1 VVRSLDPLI
10 KAYRLL
16 SRQILFRT
24 VKYYRQPAT
33 MNAISTLTPSLDRLL
48 EGGFPRGQLSL
59 VYGEA
64 SSGKT
69 TLSIQCAVSASMK
82 HLKTLYVDSDQS
94 FSHQRLLQII
104 GLGNKDACK
113 DIIIFLPQ
121 SFAEQ
126 SRIVESLENY
136 VTRRVGLIVLDTV
149 TSLYRTA
156 LGRGR
161 GTFSL
166 NRELNRQLAYLV
178 ELAAEHNLTVLI
190 TGQVRSTV
198 DGLGWQIEPVA
209 RRTLFYWPKIVLRL
223 RSTVKQKIKEA
234 RLERSLAQDSDQK
247 RCFLEMTEKGLEDFQ
262 ESPT

>member
-1 VVRSLDPLI
+1 MVRSPDPVI

-16 SRQILFRT
+16 SRQILFWT
-24 VKYYRQPAT
+24 TKHHRQPAT
-33 MNAISTLTPSLDRLL
+33 MSAISTLTPSLDRLL
-48 EGGFPRGQLSL
+48 EGGFPRGHLSL

-69 TLSIQCAVSASMK
+69 TLSIQCAVAASMK
-82 HLKTLYVDSDQS
+82 GLKTLYVDSDQS

-104 GLGNKDACK
+104 GPGNKDACE

-126 SRIVESLENY
+126 SRIVETLENY
-136 VTRRVGLIVLDTV
+136 VTRRVGLIVIDTV
-149 TSLYRTA
+149 TSLYRIA
-156 LGRGR
+156 LGRG
-161 GTFSL
+161 GGSFGL

-209 RRTLFYWPKIVLRL
+209 RRTIFHWPKIVLRL
-223 RSTVKQKIKEA
+223 KSTVKQKIKEA
-234 RLERSLAQDSDQK
+234 RLERDLTQNHYQK
-247 RCFLEMTEKGLEDFQ
+247 RCYLEMTEKGLEDFQ
-262 ESPT
+262 ESPA

>member
-1 VVRSLDPLI
+1 
-10 KAYRLL
+10 
-16 SRQILFRT
+16 
-24 VKYYRQPAT
+24 
-33 MNAISTLTPSLDRLL
+33 MNTISTLTLSLDRLL

-69 TLSIQCAVSASMK
+69 TLSIQCAVSASMN

-104 GLGNKDACK
+104 GPGNKDACE

-136 VTRRVGLIVLDTV
+136 VTRRVGLVVLDTV

-156 LGRGR
+156 LGRAA
-161 GTFSL
+161 GTYSL

-178 ELAAEHNLTVLI
+178 ELAAEHSLTVLI

-209 RRTLFYWPKIVLRL
+209 RRTLFHWPKIILRL

-234 RLERSLAQDSDQK
+234 RLERSLAQDSDQR
-247 RCFLEMTEKGLEDFQ
+247 RCYLEMTEKGLEDFQ
-262 ESPT
+262 ESPA